1 MKKLLIILTILT
13 MFGCSTTPPEE
24 NSTKELFENLE
35 SDKSLT
41 QATFAGG
48 CFWCTEAS
56 LQELDGVE
64 EALSGYAGG
73 EEVNPTY
80 EEVVAHKTSHREAL
94 RAYYHAG
101 EITYEQILDAFWN
114 AIDPLDPDGQY
125 TDRGFN
131 YSTAI
136 FYHNEE
142 QKTAAEKS
150 KTALSEKLGQEVVTE
165 ILPLSSFYPA
175 EDFHQDFYKHSAERY
190 QRYKKG
196 SGRK

>member
-1 MKKLLIILTILT
+1 MKKLLILITMLT
-13 MFGCSTTPPEE
+13 MFGCNTDQPE
-24 NSTKELFENLE
+24 NVTKELSENLE
-35 SDKSLT
+35 SDKELT

-73 EEVNPTY
+73 EEENPTY
-80 EEVVAHKTSHREAL
+80 EEVVAHKTGHREAL
-94 RAYYHAG
+94 RAYYYAE

-142 QKTAAEKS
+142 QKLAAEKS
-150 KTALSEKLGQEVVTE
+150 KTALSEKLSQEVVTK

-175 EDFHQDFYKHSAERY
+175 EDIHQDFYKHSATRY
-190 QRYKKG
+190 QLYKKG